1 MKSPN
6 ANRDAAETLFEARKN
21 AADKVSARIAN
32 DRQQKM
38 QADAVKT
45 ARLREQRL
53 AKEAADASATAGKA
67 PKADVEQRHV
77 DD

>member
-1 MKSPN
+1 MKSPK
-6 ANRDAAETLFEARKN
+6 AKSDEAETLFEARKA

-32 DRQQKM
+32 DRQQKNH
-38 QADAVKT
+38 ADAEKT

-53 AKEAADASATAGKA
+53 AKEAADADAARGRAS
-67 PKADVEQRHV
+67 KADLERHV